1 MQERIRQASFSLP
14 FSTHAQKDIFQST
27 VHGLGIHGTELD
39 ERASSSF
46 GLEKRHPFYD
56 RRIIEFA
63 LALPEEQRWGDK
75 PKFILRKAM
84 GGLLPT
90 SVRERILKA
99 DFSCIFAQAL
109 LTESNAAIFQSLS
122 VASMGWVDGGQI
134 WTAYQTMARCYSRG
148 DEDYRFHVAPLWMVF
163 GVELW
168 FRTIFQEQ
176 NLHRDLPTSQ
186 GVVPSYSS

>member
-1 MQERIRQASFSLP
+1 MQERIRQASFSPP
-14 FSTHAQKDIFQST
+14 FSSYAQQDLFSST

-39 ERASSSF
+39 ERAASFF
-46 GLEKRHPFYD
+46 GLESRHPLND
-56 RRIIEFA
+56 QRIIEFA
-63 LALPEEQRWGDK
+63 LALPEEQRWQDK
-75 PKFILRKAM
+75 PKSILRKAM
-84 GGLLPT
+84 GGQLPT
-90 SVRERILKA
+90 SVRERVLKA

-148 DEDYRFHVAPLWMVF
+148 DETYQFHVAPLWMIF

-168 FRTIFQEQ
+168 YRTLFQK
-176 NLHRDLPTSQ
+176 HRLPPDLPTRQ
-186 GVVPSYSS
+186 EVAPSYSA